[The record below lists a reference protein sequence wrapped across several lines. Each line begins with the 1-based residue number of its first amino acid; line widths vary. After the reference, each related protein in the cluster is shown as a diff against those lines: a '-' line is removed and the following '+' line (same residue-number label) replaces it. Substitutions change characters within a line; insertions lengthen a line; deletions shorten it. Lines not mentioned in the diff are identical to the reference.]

1 MKKILLKIII
11 LTFLSGCFQ
20 NTAMIGPGVTLLSTG
35 NYPQA
40 FGAFVTNKAIEEE
53 TGMQTH
59 QFIAK
64 KVEDQKL
71 KNKKKKIPKGL
82 FNLVE
87 NNIKNKQLLIL
98 LEKNI
103 KKTHKKLGDVN

>member
-1 MKKILLKIII
+1 
-11 LTFLSGCFQ
+11 
-20 NTAMIGPGVTLLSTG
+20 MIGPGVTLLSTG